1 MAEHPDVHPVRMRG
15 SLLIDL
21 IIFVSLA
28 YKPISGD
35 FVFRRDLF
43 GCSGVVQ
50 APLSDNINVVVS
62 K

>member
-1 MAEHPDVHPVRMRG
+1 MAEHPDVHPVQMRG

-21 IIFVSLA
+21 IFVILA

-43 GCSGVVQ
+43 GCFGVVQ